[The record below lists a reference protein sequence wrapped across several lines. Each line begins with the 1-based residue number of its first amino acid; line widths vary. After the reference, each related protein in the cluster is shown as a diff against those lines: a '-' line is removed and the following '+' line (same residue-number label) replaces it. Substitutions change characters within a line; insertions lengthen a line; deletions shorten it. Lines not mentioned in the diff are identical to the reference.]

1 MGVKVSRIR
10 DQLADRE
17 AIRETLLRYAR
28 LVDRVDVSL
37 ADEVFWEDATDD
49 HAGAFKGPV
58 RDLLDAVLPA
68 LADMRVTQ
76 HFLMNMIIEIDGA
89 SARTETYVVAYHELG
104 ADEQHACLIGGGRLL
119 DVLAK
124 KDDEWRVESRHL
136 LIDWMKKIAD
146 VPMSAGDLGAHQI
159 LGTRKPDDPS
169 YSHFASG
176 GER

>member
-1 MGVKVSRIR
+1 MGVKVSQIR

-17 AIRETLLRYAR
+17 AIRDTLLRYAR
-28 LVDRVDVSL
+28 LVDRIDVSL
-37 ADEVFWEDATDD
+37 ADDVFWEGATDD

-58 RDLLDAVLPA
+58 RDLLEAVMPA
-68 LADMRVTQ
+68 LASMKVTQ

-104 ADEQHACLIGGGRLL
+104 ADEEHACLIGGGRLL

-136 LIDWMKKIAD
+136 LIDWMKKIAN
-146 VPMSAGDLGAHQI
+146 VPMTAADLGGHQI
-159 LGTRKPDDPS
+159 LGARKPDDAS
-169 YSHFASG
+169 YSHFTSRG
-176 GER
+176 